1 MHIQCISVVNCLNP
15 QSQFTD
21 HASRAFKVKIIVS
34 LNATS
39 CSARESTY
47 RPSGIECQI
56 KKKMR
61 PVSDFHCDRV
71 NALSYLQHHQKG
83 EQKGMWPEKQSPI
96 ISEYDE
102 SVTQLTSY
110 CKKIRSSYFLT
121 SLKQITLLISYDFT
135 ETITLVKTK
144 QKIHLY
150 QDLRISKT
158 YKYDIPHYRN
168 QKAAN

>member
-1 MHIQCISVVNCLNP
+1 MISSGTLHLVIEYGLPLPIYINHNASTNKVKTHILKIHKKQERKHSISANMHIQCISVVNCLNP

-21 HASRAFKVKIIVS
+21 HASRAFKVKIIVG

-71 NALSYLQHHQKG
+71 NALSYLWCFNTIRRANRKVCDQKN
-83 EQKGMWPEKQSPI
+83 K
-96 ISEYDE
+96 
-102 SVTQLTSY
+102 VQL
-110 CKKIRSSYFLT
+110 FLNMM
-121 SLKQITLLISYDFT
+121 K
-135 ETITLVKTK
+135 V
-144 QKIHLY
+144 
-150 QDLRISKT
+150 
-158 YKYDIPHYRN
+158 
-168 QKAAN
+168 